1 MITDVCFFDGYEES
15 TGKSNELKI
24 YSLIEKGKGCLCFFI
39 GDDTKESLKKYAFN
53 TPYEK
58 EIIVETNGEKI
69 IIPSSFY
76 IEKNMNNEY
85 DFMFSFKEN
94 EMPKTDSGVLI
105 LCVFGVKERSNF
117 IKNTYPTNG
126 RRDRNIIIYLD
137 DNTKLD
143 YTINIIY

>member
-58 EIIVETNGEKI
+58 EIIVETNG
-69 IIPSSFY
+69 
-76 IEKNMNNEY
+76 
-85 DFMFSFKEN
+85 
-94 EMPKTDSGVLI
+94 
-105 LCVFGVKERSNF
+105 
-117 IKNTYPTNG
+117 

>member
-24 YSLIEKGKGCLCFFI
+24 YSLIEKGKDCLCFFI

-85 DFMFSFKEN
+85 DFMFSFKEMRCLKQTVVFWYFVFLVLKK
-94 EMPKTDSGVLI
+94 EAILLKTHI
-105 LCVFGVKERSNF
+105 LQMEGEIGILLF
-117 IKNTYPTNG
+117 ILMITQS
-126 RRDRNIIIYLD
+126 
-137 DNTKLD
+137 
-143 YTINIIY
+143 